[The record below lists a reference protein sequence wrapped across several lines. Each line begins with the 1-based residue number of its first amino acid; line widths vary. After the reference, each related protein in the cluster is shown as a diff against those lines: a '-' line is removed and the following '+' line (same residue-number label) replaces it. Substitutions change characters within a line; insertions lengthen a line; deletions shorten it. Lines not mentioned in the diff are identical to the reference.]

1 MKLLRVGERG
11 SERPAVLDGGGV
23 RDLSGIVSDFGP
35 AFFAAVLTRRRLA
48 GAVLT
53 RRRLDQAAS

>member
-23 RDLSGIVSDFGP
+23 ARDLSGIVSDFGP
-35 AFFAAVLTRRRLA
+35 AFFAAVLTRRR
-48 GAVLT
+48 
-53 RRRLDQAAS
+53 RDQAAS